1 MPLIHYK
8 NAMHAIQRQNG
19 FTLIELI
26 VVMTLI
32 SIMLF
37 FAIPRFRQA
46 VESDGGKKAA
56 RYIMMQVPLLK
67 NKALREQ
74 KRYDLHIDL
83 ESNRIWTTNESMSE
97 DALYEAEE
105 NAFEV
110 SPDVRFNDVEFP
122 KTGNIN
128 GGVAVIAFYKKGYSD
143 KAIIHIEDEDGEIE
157 RSLLIEPFFS
167 NVKLYENYRDF

>member
-1 MPLIHYK
+1 MP
-8 NAMHAIQRQNG
+8 AIKRQNG
-19 FTLIELI
+19 FTLVELV

-46 VESDGGKKAA
+46 VDSDGGKKAV

-67 NKALREQ
+67 DKAVREQ
-74 KRYDLHIDL
+74 KQYELHIDL
-83 ESNRIWTTNESMSE
+83 ENNRIWTTNESMSE
-97 DALYEAEE
+97 EALSQAEE

-110 SPDVRFNDVEFP
+110 SPDVRFNGVEFP
-122 KTGNIN
+122 QTDATS

-143 KAIIHIEDEDGEIE
+143 KAIIHIEDEDSEIE